1 MLIVVISD
9 VDDDD
14 LSARQRAA
22 YCAFSYQDR
31 ISDERRTPH
40 SCACVV
46 KVADITPSAQ
56 LQQMRLNVYKERHDT
71 TQPDY
76 VT

>member
-46 KVADITPSAQ
+46 KVADYHTFGTAAADEI
-56 LQQMRLNVYKERHDT
+56 KCI
-71 TQPDY
+71 
-76 VT
+76 